1 MIQATLGNGELTDDQ
16 IVFIINKFSQSR
28 FTQNEA
34 YFYGDNTAIFT
45 ANTKDRESITP
56 NNKIPVPF
64 ARKIALTTKNY
75 LFAKDPIYH
84 ADDSGYLEELNRV
97 FRYNWNQSK
106 ISSVGEGLVVHGT
119 AYKLFYAEQVG
130 GSLVP
135 CYTIVSPTQ
144 MIPVYSEDIEPVLI
158 AGIRF
163 YVRTDIVTSETKTHV
178 EVYYA
183 EKVVKFIKH
192 PSSLTGRE
200 EAPNLFNAVPLVVY
214 GGEDLQGVF
223 EPVKEIIDAID
234 KVISS
239 DVNEIERFEAL
250 YMILIGDKL
259 PENPAD
265 VEKMVRRRIFELS
278 ENAQMSYLERHIDA
292 DFNMQLLDRLINLV
306 HKMSGVPDFDSPEF
320 AAESGVALQYK
331 LMGFE
336 NVAAQYEAAFI
347 KGEHESIALINAL
360 LYDQPDAV
368 AFETANPARTVSIE
382 LQRNMPEDVKA
393 RLEEAKLMK
402 DLEVST
408 ETVFSYLPMIE
419 NPGDEREKVEN
430 EKKENFDRYQKTA
443 FSQLTQQPEEEEE
456 IVKQ

>member
-1 MIQATLGNGELTDDQ
+1 MIQATLDTNGELTDTQ
-16 IVFIINKFSQSR
+16 IVSIINGFSQTR
-28 FTQNEA
+28 YTTNAA
-34 YFYGDNTAIFT
+34 YYDGDNTAIFAT
-45 ANTKDRESITP
+45 NTKDTEEITP

-75 LFAKDPIYH
+75 LFARDPIYNA
-84 ADDSGYLEELNRV
+84 ADTDYLEELNKV

-106 ISSVGEGLVVHGT
+106 ISAIGENLIVHGV
-119 AYKLFYAEQVG
+119 AYKLFYAQSVG
-130 GSLVP
+130 ATLVP
-135 CYTIVSPTQ
+135 RYTSVSPTQ

-163 YVRTDIVTSETKTHV
+163 YVRTDIVTNESKTHV
-178 EVYYA
+178 EVYYVD
-183 EKVVKFIKH
+183 KIVKFIKH
-192 PSSLTGRE
+192 PSALTERE
-200 EAPNLFNAVPLVVY
+200 EAMNLFFSVPLVVY
-214 GGEDLQGVF
+214 GGEELQGVF

-250 YMILIGDKL
+250 YLILIGDKL
-259 PENPAD
+259 PEDPKD
-265 VEKMVRRRIFELS
+265 VEKMVKRRIFELS
-278 ENAQMSYLERHIDA
+278 ESAQMSYLERHIDA

-347 KGEHESIALINAL
+347 RGEQESIALINAL
-360 LYDQPDAV
+360 LYNQPDSYQFAEQNPDKAV
-368 AFETANPARTVSIE
+368 DIE

-393 RLEEAKLMK
+393 RLEEAKVMK

-408 ETVFSYLPMIE
+408 ETVFGYLPMIK
-419 NPGDEREKVEN
+419 NPGEEAEKVAE
-430 EKKENFDRYQKTA
+430 EKEKNFERFQKTA
-443 FSQLTQQPEEEEE
+443 FSQLTAEPEEE
-456 IVKQ
+456 VMAQ